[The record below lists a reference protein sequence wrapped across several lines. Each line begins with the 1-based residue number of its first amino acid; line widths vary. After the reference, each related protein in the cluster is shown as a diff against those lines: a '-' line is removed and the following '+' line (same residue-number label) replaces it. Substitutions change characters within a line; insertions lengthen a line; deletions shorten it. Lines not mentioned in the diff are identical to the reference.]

1 MEKTQEQ
8 SKLSQASFLSFLL
21 YSTVVQQTKHM
32 KNFSLFG
39 SGSSKVY
46 FFDFSTSEKSS
57 DYQSH
62 ETWKKAFTATSEPGP
77 AISGGCSDGKKKLP
91 DHIKALNTNT
101 CKDYKTGQFL
111 YVALGLPL
119 ILFWEEQALGR

>member
-1 MEKTQEQ
+1 MR
-8 SKLSQASFLSFLL
+8 
-21 YSTVVQQTKHM
+21 
-32 KNFSLFG
+32 
-39 SGSSKVY
+39 

-77 AISGGCSDGKKKLP
+77 AISGGCSDSKKKSP
-91 DHIKALNTNT
+91 NHIKALNTNT
-101 CKDYKTGQFL
+101 CTDYKTGQFL

-119 ILFWEEQALGR
+119 ILFWEEQALGDDWGSTCNLYGAVSNVNSHSFLI